1 MVFGVP
7 DPKWKEGIKAVCQLK
22 VGQTLEPR
30 ELIEFV
36 GTRIASFK
44 KPQYVEFLS
53 ELPQLEDGSV
63 DRVKVK
69 ELYGGVQG

>member
-1 MVFGVP
+1 
-7 DPKWKEGIKAVCQLK
+7 
-22 VGQTLEPR
+22 
-30 ELIEFV
+30 LIAYV

-44 KPQYVEFLS
+44 KPQYVEFVS

-63 DRVKVK
+63 DRAKVK